1 MDLGCT
7 EEKEVIT
14 KDGRKIGHLVG
25 ARVDTDDWKVHSI
38 MIEVTK
44 EMVIELGLK
53 KSMLKSP
60 KTAISTEMVSLA
72 GDIIQLSATLEELKE
87 KV

>member
-7 EEKEVIT
+7 EEKEIIT

-25 ARVDTDDWKVHSI
+25 AKVDTDDWSVHSI

-44 EMVIELGLK
+44 EMVLELGLK

-60 KTAISTEMVSLA
+60 RTTIGTDMVSTS
-72 GDIIQLSATLEELKE
+72 GDVIQLNITLDGLKE
-87 KV
+87 HV

>member
-1 MDLGCT
+1 MELSCT

-14 KDGRKIGHLVG
+14 KDGRKIGNLVG
-25 ARVDTDDWKVHSI
+25 ARVDTDNWIVNSI
-38 MIEVTK
+38 LVEVTK

-60 KTAISTEMVSLA
+60 RTTISTELVSIS
-72 GDIIQLSATLEELKE
+72 GDIIQLKATLEDLKDH
-87 KV
+87 V